1 MRFCNTP
8 EMEPK
13 MISTLTLLFKC
24 FDMSDFWQCFLMIAK
39 QIVISYWIIL
49 NCIAELCSATL
60 GVIGTVDSRS
70 SKTDFSSLKFGSTS
84 TLVGNE
90 CDKANKIIFEVIQ

>member
-1 MRFCNTP
+1 
-8 EMEPK
+8 
-13 MISTLTLLFKC
+13 
-24 FDMSDFWQCFLMIAK
+24 MIAKEIVISYWIILNCVAELK

-90 CDKANKIIFEVIQ
+90 CDKAIKINFEVIQ